1 MKLKTFK
8 ILIIVILLFLTFL
21 VLNKFFYQT
30 FKNTFFLISSPVQK
44 FLWQKQNVFSQTL
57 NLKKGGMQSR
67 YSREFESA
75 RKRAL
80 KALRDMEKFSK
91 IGV

>member
-1 MKLKTFK
+1 MIKLKD
-8 ILIIVILLFLTFL
+8 IIEQKKALQEMGIAEAPP
-21 VLNKFFYQT
+21 KMK
-30 FKNTFFLISSPVQK
+30 KNPNAKAI
-44 FLWQKQNVFSQTL
+44 QNVFSQTL